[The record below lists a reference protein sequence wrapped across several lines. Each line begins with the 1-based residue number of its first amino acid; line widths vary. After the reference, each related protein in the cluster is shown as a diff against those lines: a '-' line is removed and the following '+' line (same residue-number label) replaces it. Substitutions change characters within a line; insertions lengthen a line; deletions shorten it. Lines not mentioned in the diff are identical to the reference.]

1 MPRKRR
7 RAKGTRRPKAAGFW
21 REVSTHVV
29 ADVISSTLNDVR
41 RALIAAAFGAAIWLW
56 PKPPSPNVC
65 SLGHGP
71 TASVQLS
78 RKRLDGRRQG
88 GAGHQGTAPEARA
101 YVMAWLVKYFNDS
114 RGMFS
119 PQITQERRKVT
130 IDATAYW
137 LVKVPGK

>member
-1 MPRKRR
+1 MARPPQFSYPENDSMAV
-7 RAKGTRRPKAAGFW
+7 AKA
-21 REVSTHVV
+21 EQ
-29 ADVISSTLNDVR
+29 VIKEL
-41 RALIAAAFGAAIWLW
+41 
-56 PKPPSPNVC
+56 SP
-65 SLGHGP
+65 
-71 TASVQLS
+71 
-78 RKRLDGRRQG
+78 D
-88 GAGHQGTAPEARA
+88 ARV